1 MKTEDIRLEEFRN
14 LKKEVRGSVGHL
26 LVGID
31 IAKEKHNA
39 FFGSATGK
47 TFLKRFVF
55 DNNREGFEKL
65 LVETDAL
72 KQKYGLSR
80 TVFGLEPTANY
91 HKPLGEYLIYR
102 DHEVV
107 LVAGSA
113 VRKNREL
120 LDGRW
125 DKHDVKD
132 AANVADL
139 MAQGKF
145 LYYENPGIE
154 VRELRGLL
162 SLKRKLKKQAQG
174 LHLRIRNNLLA
185 QYFPEMDQYYGTC
198 EKDNLA
204 MVSSCLSPA
213 VIGGMEYNE
222 FFKTVVSRKNGLRQ
236 HKHLYRIWQLAK
248 GSIGCEA
255 EEGAACEA
263 GVLVALLKQTR
274 QAIEQVEQEIL
285 KLCYTFSEYEFVI
298 SIPGF
303 GPDVTAKVLAYI
315 GDQYRFET
323 ARQVLK
329 MAGFDLCAARSGKP
343 SEKAVPVISKKGKAD
358 LRYALY
364 QAAHV
369 ASIRSAHFK
378 QYFAQK
384 IRGRER
390 EKGIKTK
397 MKVKLAAKMLVI
409 AWTLMKN
416 KEPFNPDYL
425 TTN

>member
-72 KQKYGLSR
+72 KQKYGLSQ

-162 SLKRKLKKQAQG
+162 SLKRKLKKQEQG
-174 LHLRIRNNLLA
+174 LRLRIRNNLLA

-213 VIGGMEYNE
+213 VIGGMEYHE

-236 HKHLYRIWQLAK
+236 HKHLYRLWQLA
-248 GSIGCEA
+248 GDSIGCEA
-255 EEGAACEA
+255 DEGVACEA
-263 GVLVALLKQTR
+263 EVVVDLLKQSR
-274 QAIEQVEQEIL
+274 EALARVDEQIQ
-285 KLCYTFSEYEFVI
+285 KLCGFFSEYEFLI

-303 GPDVTAKVLAYI
+303 GPDVTSKVLAYI
-315 GDQYRFET
+315 GDQYRFEK
-323 ARQVLK
+323 ASQVLK
-329 MAGFDLCAARSGKP
+329 MAGFDLSASRSGKP
-343 SEKAVPVISKKGKAD
+343 SARAVPVISKKGKAG

-364 QAAHV
+364 QAAIV
-369 ASIRSAHFK
+369 ASSRNARFK
-378 QYFAQK
+378 QYFSAK
-384 IRGRER
+384 LRGREK

-397 MKVKLAAKMLVI
+397 MLVKLAAKMLVI

-416 KEPFNPDYL
+416 KEPFNPEHIKIA
-425 TTN
+425 